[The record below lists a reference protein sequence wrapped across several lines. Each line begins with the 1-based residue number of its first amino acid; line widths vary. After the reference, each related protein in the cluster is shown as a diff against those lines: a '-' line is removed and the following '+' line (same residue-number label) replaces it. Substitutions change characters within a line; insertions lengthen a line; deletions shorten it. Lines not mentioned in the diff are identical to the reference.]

1 MSAAYKC
8 DRCGKLYVAVNPP
21 KLNDIAVE
29 KIAYGQRDSYAG
41 RSTAS
46 DLCEGCAKEFVAWFK
61 LGGVSHED

>member
-1 MSAAYKC
+1 MSTAYQC
-8 DRCGKLYVAVNPP
+8 DRCGKLYLSGNPP
-21 KLNDIAVE
+21 RLNDIAIE
-29 KIAYGQRDSYAG
+29 KIAYGQRDSYTG